1 MAGGGALQG
10 HALGLVV
17 LQGLA
22 HLGQITPAHGV
33 TAAADIKGIFGD
45 TRGELHLRLFVGGD

>member
-1 MAGGGALQG
+1 MAGGGAFQG

-22 HLGQITPAHGV
+22 HLGQITPAHGAA
-33 TAAADIKGIFGD
+33 TAADIKGIFRDAG
-45 TRGELHLRLFVGGD
+45 GELHLRFFVGGD